1 VTYESSQITFL
12 TGYKGVPRM
21 RVLVTAL
28 VLAVVGL
35 AVFAGAAASRSNDNV
50 TVTVDTLPISNGL
63 PLDLGIAKGF
73 FNEQGITIKKVTF
86 QSGNDIVLALANH
99 NGDVGYL
106 GYVPMMIART
116 SGIPLTLLSASEVE
130 GTSAADNW
138 QDILVKGNSS
148 ITTPAQLAG
157 KTIAVNA
164 LKGVGEVVIKAAL
177 QKSGVDPNSVKLLAL
192 PFPTM
197 RTALANGQ
205 VDAIWTPEPFI
216 TQATTLDGARI
227 VMAPGPVLGNHFPNG
242 GYAALHDWMTK
253 NPGTAKKFATAI
265 NKSLDYAQSHPDE
278 IRALL
283 PPSQQNI
290 HLAVWTSTI
299 DRPQLLQLAKYAK
312 QYGVINSLPNF
323 TQLFPSAIRSGQ
335 ATGLLEG
342 SINGSKIGMKTEGVV
357 AKKLDPGKYLLVVTD
372 KSKADNF
379 RLKGPG
385 VNKATQVKGTGTQRW
400 TLTLT
405 PGTYRFSSD
414 AHSKLHGSF
423 RVS

>member
-1 VTYESSQITFL
+1 MASIRGRSV
-12 TGYKGVPRM
+12 
-21 RVLVTAL
+21 RVLVIAL
-28 VLAVVGL
+28 VLAIVGL
-35 AVFAGAAASRSNDNV
+35 AVFVGAAASRSNDNV

-73 FNEQGITIKKVTF
+73 FNEQGITIKKVVF

-116 SGIPLTLLSASEVE
+116 TGIPLTLLAASEVE

-177 QKSGVDPNSVKLLAL
+177 QKSGVDPNSIKLLAL

-216 TQATTLDGARI
+216 TQATTIDGARI

-242 GYAALHDWMTK
+242 GYAALHDWIAK
-253 NPGTAKKFATAI
+253 NPGIAKKFATAM
-265 NKSLDYAQSHPDE
+265 NKSLVYAQSHPDE

-283 PPSQQNI
+283 PATQRNI
-290 HLAVWTSTI
+290 HLAV
-299 DRPQLLQLAKYAK
+299 
-312 QYGVINSLPNF
+312 
-323 TQLFPSAIRSGQ
+323 
-335 ATGLLEG
+335 
-342 SINGSKIGMKTEGVV
+342 
-357 AKKLDPGKYLLVVTD
+357 
-372 KSKADNF
+372 
-379 RLKGPG
+379 
-385 VNKATQVKGTGTQRW
+385 
-400 TLTLT
+400 
-405 PGTYRFSSD
+405 
-414 AHSKLHGSF
+414 
-423 RVS
+423 